1 MGVGSCRR
9 DGQLCICKWDRT
21 CARSELHARD
31 GVDRSRELPHPESAI
46 RYLAFGIIANGPENV
61 LYVGRNNLH
70 LGGTVS
76 LGADWPV
83 MIADW
88 SVPKWLSW
96 VGLIVAGGLALFGF
110 RFTANYEP

>member
-1 MGVGSCRR
+1 M
-9 DGQLCICKWDRT
+9 DRKT
-21 CARSELHARD
+21 FCM
-31 GVDRSRELPHPESAI
+31 
-46 RYLAFGIIANGPENV
+46 LAGIIFTLVA
-61 LYVGRNNLH
+61 LFH
-70 LGGTVS
+70 LVRIYM
-76 LGADWPV
+76 DWPV